1 MLARQTPPQVGPA
14 PPQPA
19 PDPITPDSIAKA
31 LASVSVAKSELD
43 VTILRPW
50 EIYEL
55 VTANTPRKKE
65 LFKELKAAWDAL
77 TAAKSKLAAAEKALA
92 AATPAPATPAA
103 PAPGVAKKGKKG
115 KGGANAKKPP
125 PDPKAVRDAA
135 AAVVEKA
142 EKRVAAATTAIKTF
156 IFDSSALLRSLA
168 SERKKLTKN
177 RADLSKTLT
186 KEQAR
191 AKPDPAKVKAATD
204 AIGAADKRLGEIPK
218 AEETA
223 RAEIQKH
230 IDAANFAPVKTTRTT
245 YTVTVDGTAVKL
257 SDRVEAWPTMFA
269 EGLVE
274 HAAGGASL
282 RDVLSKASI
291 SESQR
296 KILRAI
302 SANESGSAPFSS
314 LNTYDRA
321 VLTWG
326 LVQWTGGKDS
336 DLTAALTT
344 IKKTAP
350 TAFASRFQRYGIDVV
365 SNSIVITKGDGTKVT
380 GNAAA
385 TEIQG
390 SVVLSAVLSRAG
402 YDADIQAAEVVAAV
416 DQQMVKPLDGT
427 FDVERPAKAT
437 DPKATD
443 PKAADPKAAPAADPK
458 AAAPA
463 ADPKAK
469 PAKPSKP
476 EKVTLRYKDVL
487 TSEMG
492 VGLFADQVVN
502 SGGPNTKSR
511 VAAAVRKYAKDHS
524 LDPKNV
530 TKWAGDAE
538 KEVIKILAPFKNRKT
553 PFISEGCSEAA
564 GSYKP

>member
-1 MLARQTPPQVGPA
+1 M
-14 PPQPA
+14 
-19 PDPITPDSIAKA
+19 
-31 LASVSVAKSELD
+31 
-43 VTILRPW
+43 
-50 EIYEL
+50 
-55 VTANTPRKKE
+55 
-65 LFKELKAAWDAL
+65 
-77 TAAKSKLAAAEKALA
+77 
-92 AATPAPATPAA
+92 
-103 PAPGVAKKGKKG
+103 
-115 KGGANAKKPP
+115 
-125 PDPKAVRDAA
+125 
-135 AAVVEKA
+135 
-142 EKRVAAATTAIKTF
+142 
-156 IFDSSALLRSLA
+156 
-168 SERKKLTKN
+168 
-177 RADLSKTLT
+177 
-186 KEQAR
+186 
-191 AKPDPAKVKAATD
+191 
-204 AIGAADKRLGEIPK
+204 
-218 AEETA
+218 
-223 RAEIQKH
+223 
-230 IDAANFAPVKTTRTT
+230 KTTRTT
-245 YTVTVDGTAVKL
+245 YTVTVDGTAVRL
-257 SDRVEAWPTMFA
+257 SDRVEAWPTKFA

-282 RDVLSKASI
+282 RDVLTKASI

-326 LVQWTGGKDS
+326 LVQWTGGRDS
-336 DLTAALTT
+336 DLTAALAT

-380 GNAAA
+380 GDAAA

-416 DQQMVKPLDGT
+416 DQQMAKPLDGT
-427 FDVERPAKAT
+427 FEVERPAKA
-437 DPKATD
+437 AD

-476 EKVTLRYKDVL
+476 EKVTLRYKDIL

-502 SGGPNTKSR
+502 SGGPGTKSR
-511 VAAAVRKYAKDHS
+511 VAAAVRKYAKDNS

-553 PFISEGCSEAA
+553 PFISEGCSEVAA
-564 GSYKP
+564 SYKP